1 MIGWLTAKS
10 LLGAPRWLFA
20 IAALAALGWALAALV
35 GAINHHDAA
44 QRKAGVI
51 QEQAHSMGETIK
63 RTEQGNAAREEI
75 RRPDSSAKYDQC
87 LRSARNPANCQ
98 RFVPE
103 RSPDIDRTGTQ
114 PRG

>member
-1 MIGWLTAKS
+1 MIGWLGAKS
-10 LLGAPRWLFA
+10 LLGAPRWLLGLG
-20 IAALAALGWALAALV
+20 ALAALGWALSVLV
-35 GAINHHDAA
+35 SGLNHHDAA
-44 QRKAGVI
+44 QREAGVI

-87 LRSARNPANCQ
+87 LRSARDPANCQ
-98 RFVPE
+98 RYVPE
-103 RSPDIDRTGTQ
+103 RSPDLDRASAK